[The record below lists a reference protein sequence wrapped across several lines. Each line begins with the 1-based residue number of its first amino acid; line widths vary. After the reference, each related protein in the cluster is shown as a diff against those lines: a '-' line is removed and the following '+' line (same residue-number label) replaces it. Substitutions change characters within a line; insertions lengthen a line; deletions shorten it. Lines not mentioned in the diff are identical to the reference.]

1 MHVKNT
7 TTRSLV
13 SAAVILGAVWLTGML
28 TGHRSRADGTTD
40 QHRDGGNDGAAVVIN
55 LAVPS
60 DVEVPSAEQVRE
72 DPKGTIAALRGAGLR
87 VATDPSGHCIAS
99 VGVQLPPD
107 EDVCEDGCAVAAL
120 VVTLCATI
128 SAEQFASREMGYLR
142 WGQMSER
149 QQAVALQLGRM
160 CGLLAHDRGAP
171 TEGAQLAI
179 GVGPRWVA
187 HVAARG
193 EEGYAECV
201 RLFIESEPPTQ
212 AAVAAP
218 PLPGS
223 ALWWASPY
231 FDAAWGDET
240 VDLKPGIRSLD
251 ELTSELCAAGDI
263 DIVVA
268 PSAREMPLAVTA
280 SSISLRRLIWAI
292 EVATGLPARLAAGA
306 EPPIVR
312 IGFGKR
318 REDWYHQDY
327 NLLLPIPEVGYW
339 SPSGTPIGQVALP
352 LLQGGPAQHHKQWIG
367 WRFSDLPLLYQNS
380 IRTEW
385 ERAHRAARGH
395 DAPAFDAQRTFVLWT
410 QAIKVSIALLD
421 ADGGGQGYE
430 FAFPVLYE

>member
-1 MHVKNT
+1 MHVKGT

-13 SAAVILGAVWLTGML
+13 SAAVILGAVWLIGML
-28 TGHRSRADGTTD
+28 TGHRSRADATTD
-40 QHRDGGNDGAAVVIN
+40 QYDDGGNDGAAIVIN

-60 DVEVPSAEQVRE
+60 DVELPSAQQMRE
-72 DPKGTIAALRGAGLR
+72 DAPGAFAALRDAGLR
-87 VATDPSGHCIAS
+87 VATDPGGHCIAS
-99 VGVQLPPD
+99 VGVQSPPS
-107 EDVCEDGCAVAAL
+107 EDVCEDGCAAAAL
-120 VVTLCATI
+120 VVALCATI
-128 SAEQFASREMGYLR
+128 SPEQFASRERGYLR
-142 WGQMSER
+142 WAQMSEG
-149 QQAVALQLGRM
+149 QQAVALQLAHM
-160 CGLLAHDRGAP
+160 CGLLARDHDAP
-171 TEGAQLAI
+171 PEGGQLAI

-201 RLFIESEPPTQ
+201 RLFIEAEPPTQ

-223 ALWWASPY
+223 ALWWAWPY

-240 VDLKPGIRSLD
+240 VDLKSGIRSLD

-268 PSAREMPLAVTA
+268 PSAREIPLAVMA
-280 SSISLRRLIWAI
+280 SNISLRRLIWAI

-352 LLQGGPAQHHKQWIG
+352 LLQGGPAQDSKQWIG

-380 IRTEW
+380 IDTEW
-385 ERAHRAARGH
+385 EHAHTTARGH

-410 QAIKVSIALLD
+410 QAIKVSITLLD
-421 ADGGGQGYE
+421 ENGGGQGYE
-430 FAFPVLYE
+430 FAVPALYE